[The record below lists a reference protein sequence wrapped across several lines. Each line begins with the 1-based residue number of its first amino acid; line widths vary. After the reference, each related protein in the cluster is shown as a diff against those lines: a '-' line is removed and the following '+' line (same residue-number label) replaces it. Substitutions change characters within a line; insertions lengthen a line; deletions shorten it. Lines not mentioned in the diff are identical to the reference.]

1 MNTVGDWG
9 AIVAGPAMDY
19 VLGDFG
25 RTVLFLFVGGIYL
38 VTAIFWCFVNC
49 TRKVVAERFQR

>member
-25 RTVLFLFVGGIYL
+25 WTVLFLFVGGIYL

-49 TRKVVAERFQR
+49 TRKVVAE